1 MTPDLQPTQ
10 RMPTVDYDVADENA
24 LEQAGH
30 RGPNIVGFF
39 VRLLLVGLLLIGALV
54 AAALLLTPT
63 RESVLIMGSD
73 ARPDEIKLGQVGR
86 TDTLLLFVADRTTP
100 HVAMVSVPRD
110 LWVAIPAHGE
120 ERINAAYEFGGS
132 DTAKQTVSNVLGQ
145 RVDRFAV

>member
-39 VRLLLVGLLLIGALV
+39 VRLLLVGLLLLGALV

-63 RESVLIMGSD
+63 RESLLIMGED
-73 ARPDEIKLGQVGR
+73 DILAV
-86 TDTLLLFVADRTTP
+86 
-100 HVAMVSVPRD
+100 VS
-110 LWVAIPAHGE
+110 
-120 ERINAAYEFGGS
+120 
-132 DTAKQTVSNVLGQ
+132 
-145 RVDRFAV
+145 